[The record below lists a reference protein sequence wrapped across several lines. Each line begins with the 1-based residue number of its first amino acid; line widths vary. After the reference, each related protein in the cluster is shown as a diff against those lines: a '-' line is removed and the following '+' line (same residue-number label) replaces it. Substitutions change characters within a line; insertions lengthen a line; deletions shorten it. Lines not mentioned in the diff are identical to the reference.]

1 MPVSNRKPEDLKG
14 EVSTKR
20 PLGETGTT
28 FPSKV
33 HIYMFLY
40 TCFIYLFR
48 SNEWGATSHAYVRTT
63 FMTVIESLQLNLL
76 QFITISL

>member
-48 SNEWGATSHAYVRTT
+48 SNE
-63 FMTVIESLQLNLL
+63 
-76 QFITISL
+76 